1 MKSHNLKKRSV
12 SFADNCH
19 TVFSHSKQS
28 KVSKKQ
34 KTCVEL
40 AILQDDE
47 LRQNIV
53 TVLGEGGK
61 RVTRL
66 QIQNFVRDI
75 IIPNWEKSGIL
86 RNVVNE
92 ARQLDASESRPG
104 F

>member
-1 MKSHNLKKRSV
+1 MKKRSV
-12 SFADNCH
+12 SFVDNCN

-34 KTCVEL
+34 KTCVEP

-47 LRQNIV
+47 LKQNIV
-53 TVLGEGGK
+53 AVLGEGGK

-66 QIQNFVRDI
+66 QIQNFVRDT
-75 IIPNWEKSGIL
+75 IIP
-86 RNVVNE
+86 NE
-92 ARQLDASESRPG
+92 ARQLDASEYRPG

>member
-1 MKSHNLKKRSV
+1 
-12 SFADNCH
+12 
-19 TVFSHSKQS
+19 
-28 KVSKKQ
+28 
-34 KTCVEL
+34 VEL

-86 RNVVNE
+86 RKVVNE